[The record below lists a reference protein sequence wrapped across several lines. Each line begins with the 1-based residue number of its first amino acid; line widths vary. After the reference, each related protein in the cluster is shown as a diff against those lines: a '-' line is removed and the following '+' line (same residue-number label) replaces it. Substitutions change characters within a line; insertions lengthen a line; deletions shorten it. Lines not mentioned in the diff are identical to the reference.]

1 MITNLFSSFDPS
13 SSILKMRW
21 LYIALPLILLP
32 STIGKIK
39 QAQEVTLSKVKE
51 TIRKEVKYATTNLQ
65 KGTRKMMVTLLII
78 LALINL
84 VALYPQIFSVTAQL
98 SINAPLALTCWLT
111 AISYGWLKKTQHML
125 AHTLPQGTPVA
136 LMNFMVLIETTRV
149 IIRPLTL
156 CVRLTANMIA
166 GHLLMTLL
174 GNAITSRI
182 STINT
187 PLLLAPIS
195 LTVLETAV
203 AIIQAYVLAT
213 LVTLYSAEVSYDK

>member
-1 MITNLFSSFDPS
+1 
-13 SSILKMRW
+13 
-21 LYIALPLILLP
+21 
-32 STIGKIK
+32 
-39 QAQEVTLSKVKE
+39 
-51 TIRKEVKYATTNLQ
+51 
-65 KGTRKMMVTLLII
+65 
-78 LALINL
+78 
-84 VALYPQIFSVTAQL
+84 
-98 SINAPLALTCWLT
+98 
-111 AISYGWLKKTQHML
+111 ML